1 MQSDLISFEAS
12 IERIAPEVPRFIVY
26 PGRPWNETGTFLVD
40 VSLNGISIGLRNLIP
55 WRERGWHFGL
65 SAPMCRTVG
74 VETGDMVRVEMRR
87 VGEALP
93 QELEDLLNNNQYAR
107 RNWDALS
114 LGARRDFIL
123 FIAAAKKTATRV
135 RRAERLLTADS

>member
-1 MQSDLISFEAS
+1 
-12 IERIAPEVPRFIVY
+12 
-26 PGRPWNETGTFLVD
+26 
-40 VSLNGISIGLRNLIP
+40 
-55 WRERGWHFGL
+55 
-65 SAPMCRTVG
+65 MCRTVG
-74 VETGDMVRVEMRR
+74 VETGDRVRVEMRR
-87 VGEALP
+87 VGKALP

-107 RNWDALS
+107 RNWDALP

>member
-1 MQSDLISFEAS
+1 
-12 IERIAPEVPRFIVY
+12 
-26 PGRPWNETGTFLVD
+26 
-40 VSLNGISIGLRNLIP
+40 
-55 WRERGWHFGL
+55 
-65 SAPMCRTVG
+65 
-74 VETGDMVRVEMRR
+74 MRR

-123 FIAAAKKTATRV
+123 FIAAAKKTATRKL
-135 RRAERLLTADS
+135 RRARSVSLQKLIS